1 MNGRASTA
9 LSAVML
15 ATASLGIVSAEQ
27 LQRLHVSALALTTD
41 ISRPA
46 AGERFH
52 LIIALRVREPSLHA
66 QTVQLPSFGGL
77 EELGDERSTVSGPRG
92 TDYRE
97 TLTLVAPT
105 GGRFHVSPASFDA
118 IDAADGKPKRFV
130 SNALTIVVGSPGDKA
145 ATMSGARALLV
156 LAVALALPALAWFV
170 FARRAPRTESEKPV
184 ELAEVAPARSAD
196 YDLRTAVLALRERR
210 DRASALLLRSA
221 LWRFAGAAP
230 GETLADILQRPAAS
244 NPRTRAVLVSAE
256 RAAFVQN
263 EQVAEAIALLVAET
277 DAGI

>member
-52 LIIALRVREPSLHA
+52 LIVALRVREPSLQA

-77 EELGDERSTVSGPRG
+77 QELGDERSTVSGPRG

-156 LAVALALPALAWFV
+156 LAAALALPALAWFV
-170 FARRAPRTESEKPV
+170 FARRAPRTESKGPV
-184 ELAEVAPARSAD
+184 ELAEDAPRSAD
-196 YDLRTAVLALRERR
+196 YDLRSAVLALRERR